1 MGLGKTIQALSLIL
15 SNPRPTP
22 AVLATNPKT
31 KIPSETG
38 KGTLVV
44 APLALIKQWEAEI
57 KDKVLDSH
65 KLKVLVHHGPSRT
78 KRFED
83 LKKYDVV
90 ITTYQTLTSEHD
102 GSSDSEKGIQVG
114 CFGIQWYRVILDEA
128 HSIKNRNA
136 KMTKA
141 AYALRSVYRWCL
153 TGTPMQNNADELQ
166 SLIRF
171 LRIKPYCEFNSWKVQ
186 IGDPLKKGRGGIA
199 IKRLQYFLKAVMKRR
214 TKAVLQKEGG
224 LNFGKGANSN
234 DVSKGPGFKIVG
246 RKVETVVCE
255 FEPQERDFYDKLQAR
270 TEKSLED
277 MMGGAKT
284 DYIGALVLLLRLRQ
298 TCNHRELIKGNLRKE
313 KESLGSNSQGL
324 SGFRTPRKGKSSS
337 LDDLDD
343 ITDMFGG
350 LAVQNKKCDICQS
363 ALDKSEIASGSNR
376 CSDCDE
382 DIKGADS
389 KIKVKKHVP
398 NPTKWPKEPTSAPTR
413 RGLHTRRI
421 IESDDEEEGGDW
433 VVPKG
438 QQKTN
443 DLGKA
448 GGSDDENAEGGGEW
462 LGPDHSDTEDES
474 THNNSKPYKDIKD
487 ADSFIEKDD
496 SFFDKREEDE
506 YDSEASLEEED
517 NSLISSTK
525 IRELLKILDKES
537 DEHKFIVFSEF
548 TSMLDIVE
556 PFLAKEGLRFV
567 RYDGKM
573 KNDDREASLRKLRE
587 DPDTR
592 ILLCSLRCGSLGL
605 NLTVA
610 SRVVILEPFWN
621 PVSDC
626 RHLPELAQ
634 ANKRFSLSKSKP
646 SIASIG

>member
-15 SNPRPTP
+15 NNPRPTS
-22 AVLATNPKT
+22 AHLAANPKL
-31 KIPSETG
+31 KISSETS

-65 KLKVLVHHGPSRT
+65 RLKVLVHHGPSRT

-102 GSSDSEKGIQVG
+102 GSSDNEKGVQVG
-114 CFGIQWYRVILDEA
+114 CFGVQWYRVILDEA

-171 LRIKPYCEFNSWKVQ
+171 LRIKPYCELSSWKAQ

-224 LNFGKGANSN
+224 LKFGKGGAS
-234 DVSKGPGFKIVG
+234 DDSQQAGFKIVG

-255 FEPQERDFYDKLQAR
+255 FEEGERCFYDKLQAR
-270 TEKSLED
+270 TEKNLED

-298 TCNHRELIKGNLRKE
+298 TCNHRELIKNNLRKD
-313 KESLGSNSQGL
+313 KESLGTTIHTGSGSQ
-324 SGFRTPRKGKSSS
+324 TPRKGKASS

-343 ITDMFGG
+343 ITNMFGG
-350 LAVQNKKCDICQS
+350 LAVQSQKCDVCQS
-363 ALDKSEIASGSNR
+363 ALNKSEMASGAVR
-376 CSDCDE
+376 CSHCDE
-382 DIKGADS
+382 DIKGADQ
-389 KIKVKKHVP
+389 KVKAKVRTHSSQPSKVP
-398 NPTKWPKEPTSAPTR
+398 KKTSSAPVR

-421 IESDDEEEGGDW
+421 VNSDDEDNGGDW
-433 VVPKG
+433 VVPRG
-438 QQKTN
+438 EQKVT
-443 DLGKA
+443 DLEVT
-448 GGSDDENAEGGGEW
+448 GGTDDEDAEGGGDW
-462 LGPDHSDTEDES
+462 LGPDHSDTDDEDVKPR
-474 THNNSKPYKDIKD
+474 TRRQQRTSKD
-487 ADSFIEKDD
+487 DSFIERDD
-496 SFFDKREEDE
+496 SFFDEFDQESD
-506 YDSEASLEEED
+506 DSAPSIEEEQED
-517 NSLISSTK
+517 TSLIPSTK

-537 DEHKFIVFSEF
+537 EDHKFIVFSEF
-548 TSMLDIVE
+548 TSMLDIIE
-556 PFLAKEGLRFV
+556 PFLIKGGYRFV

-573 KNDDREASLRKLRE
+573 KNDDRETSLRRLRE
-587 DPDTR
+587 DKDVR

-610 SRVVILEPFWN
+610 SRVIIIEPFWN
-621 PVSDC
+621 PVSITA
-626 RHLPELAQ
+626 PT
-634 ANKRFSLSKSKP
+634 
-646 SIASIG
+646 IGF